1 MSWIW
6 LRLSGWYWGTPT
18 PRSEGFL
25 CLNMFLTPLIVL
37 GALAL
42 ALCIAGILEYQFH
55 MRSLA
60 AIPLRIHVNGTRGKS
75 SVTRLIAAGL
85 REAGIRT
92 FAKTTGTAPRVI
104 DSEGKDRIIHRL
116 RLPSIGEQ
124 TRLLS
129 YFAAEKPEAVVMECM
144 AVQPQYQWI
153 AEHQMVQSQIGV
165 ITNLRPDHLD
175 EMGPTE
181 DDVAFSLCNT
191 VPVDGTL
198 ITGEDQKPE
207 ILQKIA
213 AQNGTAFIQSDETK
227 ITQEE
232 LDNFSYMEHPANVA
246 VALDVCKEA
255 GVDRKIALAG
265 MHKVQPDLGALIA
278 WNLDKDEKR
287 IQFVNG
293 MAANDPV
300 STLQIWKFVIDR
312 YPAEGGT
319 CVFFNSRDDRPVRTR
334 QMIELTLEEI
344 KPDHFIIRGDKVDA
358 TVQRLLHHSP
368 ATKVQTIGLN
378 EDYGS
383 VVNMMM
389 DLPHDTL
396 IYAIGNQ
403 VGAGQEILSKIS
415 DYRHHG

>member
-1 MSWIW
+1 M
-6 LRLSGWYWGTPT
+6 GG
-18 PRSEGFL
+18 
-25 CLNMFLTPLIVL
+25 
-37 GALAL
+37 LAL

-75 SVTRLIAAGL
+75 SVTRLVAAGL

-104 DSEGKDRIIHRL
+104 DADGKDRIIHRL

-129 YFAAEKPEAVVMECM
+129 YFAEEKPEAVIMECM

-153 AEHQMVQSQIGV
+153 AEHQMVQAQIGV
-165 ITNLRPDHLD
+165 ITNVRPDHLD

-181 DDVAFSLCNT
+181 DDVAYSLCNT
-191 VPVDGTL
+191 VPINGTF
-198 ITGEDQKPE
+198 ITGEDQKQD
-207 ILQKIA
+207 ILQQVAKA
-213 AQNGTAFIQSDETK
+213 NGSDFIQSDEKTV
-227 ITQEE
+227 TQEE
-232 LDNFSYMEHPANVA
+232 LDKFTYMEHPANVA
-246 VALDVCKEA
+246 VALDVCGKA
-255 GVDRKIALAG
+255 GVDREVALSG

-278 WNLDKDEKR
+278 WNLEKEDKM

-344 KPDHFIIRGDKVDA
+344 KPDHFIVRGDKVNA
-358 TVQRLLHHSP
+358 TIDRRLHYSP
-368 ATKVQTIGLN
+368 KTKVQTIPLDDPYEN
-378 EDYGS
+378 
-383 VVNMMM
+383 VVDAMI

-403 VGAGQEILSKIS
+403 VGAGQEILNQLAK
-415 DYRHHG
+415 YKHHG